1 MWKEKKWEGGKREND
16 TNVKRRKDQI
26 KETCWGSKVFFSF
39 TSFSVFFFSILFF
52 VFVGVKGEN
61 D

>member
-1 MWKEKKWEGGKREND
+1 MERRKVGRRKKGELN
-16 TNVKRRKDQI
+16 TIVTRRKDQI
-26 KETCWGSKVFFSF
+26 KRPVGAKLFFSF